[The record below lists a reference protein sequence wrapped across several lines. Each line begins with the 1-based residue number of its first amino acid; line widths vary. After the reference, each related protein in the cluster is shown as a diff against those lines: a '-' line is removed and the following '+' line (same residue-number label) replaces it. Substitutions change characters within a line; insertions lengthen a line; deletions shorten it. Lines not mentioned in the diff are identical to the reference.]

1 MQRITTDEDRPF
13 PIRSYT
19 KAELAMLY
27 CPGECITNALN
38 NFSRWMRLNRPL
50 MAELNTIGYNKFRRT
65 YMPREVEIIV
75 KFMGE
80 PGE

>member
-1 MQRITTDEDRPF
+1 MHRPDDDDRPF
-13 PIRSYT
+13 PIRNYT

-27 CPGECITNALN
+27 CPGECVTNALN

-50 MAELNTIGYNKFRRT
+50 TAELRKIGYNKYRHR
-65 YMPREVEIIV
+65 YLPREVALIV
-75 KFMGE
+75 KYMGE